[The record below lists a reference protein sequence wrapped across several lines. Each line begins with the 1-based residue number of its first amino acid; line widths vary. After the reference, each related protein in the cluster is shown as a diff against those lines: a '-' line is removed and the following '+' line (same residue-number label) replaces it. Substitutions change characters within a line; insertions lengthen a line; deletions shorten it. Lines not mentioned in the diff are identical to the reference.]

1 MIEAAD
7 EAGNRMLLDRIST
20 GSEITAQPRYNR
32 FKAGHP
38 GFIEAFA
45 NYYADIAQA
54 MRDEKLN
61 AYTLSTGVAA
71 EGLALS
77 QAIAQA
83 SATGRT
89 VQL

>member
-1 MIEAAD
+1 
-7 EAGNRMLLDRIST
+7 
-20 GSEITAQPRYNR
+20 
-32 FKAGHP
+32 
-38 GFIEAFA
+38 
-45 NYYADIAQA
+45 
-54 MRDEKLN
+54 
-61 AYTLSTGVAA
+61 LSTGVAA